1 MKENRVHQRC
11 IAAGLKYIS
20 KNEDFDHVIIMD
32 ADGEDRPEELTS
44 LFNKSKENP
53 SKTVTLNRK
62 KRSEGPWFKFLYE
75 IYCILINLFAM
86 KKIRFGNYS
95 LLNSRHINKIYDNSI
110 SYQINQLKKKN
121 DVFLIAH
128 SYQTPDIVYGVAD
141 SVSDS
146 YSLSKAARDAPQ
158 QTILF
163 SSVRFMAET
172 AKIVSPHKTVLHP
185 SPEAGCTLSDSI
197 TAEDVREL
205 KSRYPGV
212 PVACYINTSAE
223 VKAEVDVCVTSSNY
237 LRICE
242 KLPGDRLIFV
252 PDQLM
257 GKHLAEY
264 LAGRKE
270 VINYDGE
277 CYVHATFTG
286 EKIRSWRERTAEQG
300 IELQVLSHPE
310 CDADVIAE
318 SDIVGSSE
326 VLREE
331 ALRLGS
337 EGKSD
342 IMLITECGT
351 ADRVRAESENDLN
364 LIGTCVMCRYMKM
377 TQLEDILQ
385 ALRDPRP
392 EQIIELN
399 EEIIQR
405 AQRSLDEMFRLA
417 E

>member
-1 MKENRVHQRC
+1 MTMQMPSVPLPRGSLTQKLYSEEEIQAEAERLQQVINQGTLWDIEICRT
-11 IAAGLKYIS
+11 IA
-20 KNEDFDHVIIMD
+20 
-32 ADGEDRPEELTS
+32 PLT
-44 LFNKSKENP
+44 LE
-53 SKTVTLNRK
+53 
-62 KRSEGPWFKFLYE
+62 
-75 IYCILINLFAM
+75 
-86 KKIRFGNYS
+86 
-95 LLNSRHINKIYDNSI
+95 
-110 SYQINQLKKKN
+110 INQLKREK

-146 YSLSKAARDAPQ
+146 YSLSKAARDATQ

-172 AKIVSPHKTVLHP
+172 AVSPHKTVLHP

-197 TAEDVREL
+197 TAQDVRNL
-205 KSRYPGV
+205 KARYPGV

-242 KLPGDRLIFV
+242 KLPGDRIIFV

-257 GKHLAEY
+257 GKHLAEH
-264 LAGRKE
+264 LAGHKE
-270 VINYDGE
+270 VINYHGE

-286 EKIRSWRERTAEQG
+286 EKIRSWRERTSEQG

-318 SDIVGSSE
+318 SDVVGSSE

-351 ADRVRAESENDLN
+351 ADRVRAESENELN

-392 EQIIELN
+392 EQIIELD
-399 EEIIQR
+399 EEIILR
-405 AQRSLDEMFRLA
+405 AQHSLEEMFRLA

>member
-1 MKENRVHQRC
+1 MGSEMC
-11 IAAGLKYIS
+11 IRDRLYSEEEIQAEAERLQQ
-20 KNEDFDHVIIMD
+20 VINQGTLWDIE
-32 ADGEDRPEELTS
+32 ACRTIAPLT
-44 LFNKSKENP
+44 LE
-53 SKTVTLNRK
+53 
-62 KRSEGPWFKFLYE
+62 
-75 IYCILINLFAM
+75 
-86 KKIRFGNYS
+86 
-95 LLNSRHINKIYDNSI
+95 
-110 SYQINQLKKKN
+110 INQLKREK

-146 YSLSKAARDAPQ
+146 YSLSKAARDATQ

-197 TAEDVREL
+197 TAQDVRNL
-205 KSRYPGV
+205 KARYPGV

-242 KLPGDRLIFV
+242 KLPGDRIIFV

-257 GKHLAEY
+257 GKHLAEH
-264 LAGRKE
+264 LAGHKE
-270 VINYDGE
+270 VINYHGE

-286 EKIRSWRERTAEQG
+286 EKIRSWRERTSEQG

-318 SDIVGSSE
+318 SDVVGSSE

-351 ADRVRAESENDLN
+351 ADRVRAESENELN

-385 ALRDPRP
+385 ALRDPHP
-392 EQIIELN
+392 DQIVELD
-399 EEIIQR
+399 EEIILR
-405 AQRSLDEMFRLA
+405 AQHSLEEMFRLA

>member
-1 MKENRVHQRC
+1 MTMQMPSVPLPRGYLTPKLYSEEEIQAEAERLQQVINQGTLWDIEACRT
-11 IAAGLKYIS
+11 IA
-20 KNEDFDHVIIMD
+20 
-32 ADGEDRPEELTS
+32 PLT
-44 LFNKSKENP
+44 LE
-53 SKTVTLNRK
+53 
-62 KRSEGPWFKFLYE
+62 
-75 IYCILINLFAM
+75 
-86 KKIRFGNYS
+86 
-95 LLNSRHINKIYDNSI
+95 
-110 SYQINQLKKKN
+110 INQLKREK

-146 YSLSKAARDAPQ
+146 YSLSKAARDATQ

-197 TAEDVREL
+197 TAQDVRNL
-205 KSRYPGV
+205 KARYPGV

-242 KLPGDRLIFV
+242 KLPGDRIIFV

-257 GKHLAEY
+257 GKHLAEH
-264 LAGRKE
+264 LAGHKE
-270 VINYDGE
+270 VINYHGE

-286 EKIRSWRERTAEQG
+286 EKIRSWRERTSEQG

-318 SDIVGSSE
+318 SDVVGSSE

-351 ADRVRAESENDLN
+351 ADRVRAESENELN

-385 ALRDPRP
+385 ALRDPHP
-392 EQIIELN
+392 NQIVELD
-399 EEIIQR
+399 EEIILR
-405 AQRSLDEMFRLA
+405 AQHSLEEMFRLA

>member
-1 MKENRVHQRC
+1 MTMQMPSAPLPRGSLKPKPYTEEEIQEEAERLQRVINQSTLWDIEICRT
-11 IAAGLKYIS
+11 IA
-20 KNEDFDHVIIMD
+20 
-32 ADGEDRPEELTS
+32 PLT
-44 LFNKSKENP
+44 LE
-53 SKTVTLNRK
+53 
-62 KRSEGPWFKFLYE
+62 
-75 IYCILINLFAM
+75 
-86 KKIRFGNYS
+86 
-95 LLNSRHINKIYDNSI
+95 
-110 SYQINQLKKKN
+110 INQLKREK

-172 AKIVSPHKTVLHP
+172 AKIVSPHKTILHP

-197 TAEDVREL
+197 TAQDVRDL
-205 KSRYPGV
+205 KAQYPDV

-242 KLPGDRLIFV
+242 KLSGDRIIFV

-264 LAGRKE
+264 LDGRKE

-286 EKIRSWRERTAEQG
+286 GKIRSWRKRTAEQG

-318 SDIVGSSE
+318 SDVVGSSE

-331 ALRLGS
+331 ALRLGA

-351 ADRVRAESENDLN
+351 ADRVRAESENELN

-385 ALRDPRP
+385 ALRSPRP
-392 EQIIELN
+392 DQIIELDQ
-399 EEIIQR
+399 EIIQR
-405 AQRSLDEMFRLA
+405 AQHSLEEMFRLA

>member
-1 MKENRVHQRC
+1 MSMQMPTAPLPRGSLMTKSYSEDQIEVEALRLREAIRQVGLWDLETCRT
-11 IAAGLKYIS
+11 IAPLTLEINELK
-20 KNEDFDHVIIMD
+20 
-32 ADGEDRPEELTS
+32 A
-44 LFNKSKENP
+44 
-53 SKTVTLNRK
+53 
-62 KRSEGPWFKFLYE
+62 
-75 IYCILINLFAM
+75 
-86 KKIRFGNYS
+86 
-95 LLNSRHINKIYDNSI
+95 
-110 SYQINQLKKKN
+110 QN

-146 YSLSKAARDAPQ
+146 YTLSKAARDAPQ

-185 SPEAGCTLSDSI
+185 SPEAGCTLADSI

-205 KSRYPGV
+205 KSKYPGV

-242 KLPGDRLIFV
+242 RLPGDRLIFV
-252 PDQLM
+252 PDRLM
-257 GKHLAEY
+257 GKHLTEY

-286 EKIRSWRERTAEQG
+286 EKIRSWRERTAAQG
-300 IELQVLSHPE
+300 IDLKVLSHPE

-318 SDIVGSSE
+318 SDVVGSSE
-326 VLREE
+326 ALMDE
-331 ALRLGS
+331 AIRLGE
-337 EGKSD
+337 EGSPD

-351 ADRVRAESENDLN
+351 ADRIRAETENELN

-399 EEIIQR
+399 ADVIER
-405 AQRSLDEMFRLA
+405 ASRSLDEMFRLA

>member
-1 MKENRVHQRC
+1 MTMQMPSVPLPRGYLTPKLYSEEEIQAEAERLQQVINQGTLWDIETCRT
-11 IAAGLKYIS
+11 IA
-20 KNEDFDHVIIMD
+20 
-32 ADGEDRPEELTS
+32 PLT
-44 LFNKSKENP
+44 LE
-53 SKTVTLNRK
+53 
-62 KRSEGPWFKFLYE
+62 
-75 IYCILINLFAM
+75 
-86 KKIRFGNYS
+86 
-95 LLNSRHINKIYDNSI
+95 
-110 SYQINQLKKKN
+110 INQLKREK

-146 YSLSKAARDAPQ
+146 YSLSKAARDATQ

-197 TAEDVREL
+197 TAQDVRNL
-205 KSRYPGV
+205 KARYPGV

-242 KLPGDRLIFV
+242 KLPGDRIIFV

-257 GKHLAEY
+257 GKHLAEH
-264 LAGRKE
+264 LAGHKE
-270 VINYDGE
+270 VINYHGE

-286 EKIRSWRERTAEQG
+286 EKIRSWRERTSEQG

-318 SDIVGSSE
+318 SDVVGSSE

-351 ADRVRAESENDLN
+351 ADRVRAESENELN

-385 ALRDPRP
+385 ALRDPHP
-392 EQIIELN
+392 DQIVELD
-399 EEIIQR
+399 EEIILR
-405 AQRSLDEMFRLA
+405 AQHSLEEMFRLA

>member
-1 MKENRVHQRC
+1 MQMPSVPLPRGYLTPKLYSEEEIQAEAERLQQVINQGTLWDIEACRT
-11 IAAGLKYIS
+11 IA
-20 KNEDFDHVIIMD
+20 
-32 ADGEDRPEELTS
+32 PLT
-44 LFNKSKENP
+44 LE
-53 SKTVTLNRK
+53 
-62 KRSEGPWFKFLYE
+62 
-75 IYCILINLFAM
+75 
-86 KKIRFGNYS
+86 
-95 LLNSRHINKIYDNSI
+95 
-110 SYQINQLKKKN
+110 INQLKREK

-146 YSLSKAARDAPQ
+146 YSLSKAARDATQ

-197 TAEDVREL
+197 TAQDVRNL
-205 KSRYPGV
+205 KARYPGV

-223 VKAEVDVCVTSSNY
+223 VKAEVVVCVTSSNY

-242 KLPGDRLIFV
+242 KLPGDRIIFV

-257 GKHLAEY
+257 GKHLAEH
-264 LAGRKE
+264 LAGHKE
-270 VINYDGE
+270 VINYHGE

-286 EKIRSWRERTAEQG
+286 EKIRSWRERTSEQG

-318 SDIVGSSE
+318 SDVVGSSE

-351 ADRVRAESENDLN
+351 ADRVRAESENELN

-385 ALRDPRP
+385 ALRDPHP
-392 EQIIELN
+392 DQIVELD
-399 EEIIQR
+399 EEIILR
-405 AQRSLDEMFRLA
+405 AQHSLEEMFRLA

>member
-1 MKENRVHQRC
+1 MSMQMPTAPLPRGSVMTKSYSEDQIEAEALRLREAIRQTGLWDLETCRT
-11 IAAGLKYIS
+11 IAPLTLEINELK
-20 KNEDFDHVIIMD
+20 
-32 ADGEDRPEELTS
+32 T
-44 LFNKSKENP
+44 
-53 SKTVTLNRK
+53 
-62 KRSEGPWFKFLYE
+62 
-75 IYCILINLFAM
+75 
-86 KKIRFGNYS
+86 
-95 LLNSRHINKIYDNSI
+95 
-110 SYQINQLKKKN
+110 QN

-146 YSLSKAARDAPQ
+146 YTLSKAARDAPQ

-185 SPEAGCTLSDSI
+185 SPEAGCTLADSI

-205 KSRYPGV
+205 KSKYPGV

-237 LRICE
+237 LHICE
-242 KLPGDRLIFV
+242 RLPGDRLIFV
-252 PDQLM
+252 PDRLM
-257 GKHLAEY
+257 GKHLTEY

-286 EKIRSWRERTAEQG
+286 EKIRSWRERTAAQG
-300 IELQVLSHPE
+300 IDLKVLSHPE

-318 SDIVGSSE
+318 SDVVGSSE
-326 VLREE
+326 ALMDE
-331 ALRLGS
+331 AIRLGE
-337 EGKSD
+337 EGSPD

-351 ADRVRAESENDLN
+351 ADRIRAETENELN

-399 EEIIQR
+399 ADVIER
-405 AQRSLDEMFRLA
+405 ASRSLDEMFRLA

>member
-1 MKENRVHQRC
+1 MSMQMPTAPLPRGSLMTKSYSEDQIEAEALRLREAIRQ
-11 IAAGLKYIS
+11 AGLWDLETCRTIAPLTLEI
-20 KNEDFDHVIIMD
+20 NE
-32 ADGEDRPEELTS
+32 
-44 LFNKSKENP
+44 
-53 SKTVTLNRK
+53 
-62 KRSEGPWFKFLYE
+62 
-75 IYCILINLFAM
+75 
-86 KKIRFGNYS
+86 
-95 LLNSRHINKIYDNSI
+95 
-110 SYQINQLKKKN
+110 LKAQN

-146 YSLSKAARDAPQ
+146 YTLSKAARDAPQ

-185 SPEAGCTLSDSI
+185 SPEAGCTLADSI

-205 KSRYPGV
+205 KSKYPGV

-242 KLPGDRLIFV
+242 RLPGDRLIFV
-252 PDQLM
+252 PDRLM
-257 GKHLAEY
+257 GKHLTEY
-264 LAGRKE
+264 LAGQKE

-286 EKIRSWRERTAEQG
+286 EKIRSWRERTAAQG
-300 IELQVLSHPE
+300 IDLKVLSHPE

-318 SDIVGSSE
+318 SDVVGSSE
-326 VLREE
+326 ALMDE
-331 ALRLGS
+331 AIRLGE
-337 EGKSD
+337 EGSPD

-351 ADRVRAESENDLN
+351 ADRIRAETENELN

-399 EEIIQR
+399 ADVIER
-405 AQRSLDEMFRLA
+405 ASRSLDEMFRLA

>member
-1 MKENRVHQRC
+1 MQMPSVPLPRGYLTPKLYSEEEIQAEAERLQQVINQGTLWDIEACRT
-11 IAAGLKYIS
+11 IA
-20 KNEDFDHVIIMD
+20 
-32 ADGEDRPEELTS
+32 PLT
-44 LFNKSKENP
+44 LE
-53 SKTVTLNRK
+53 
-62 KRSEGPWFKFLYE
+62 
-75 IYCILINLFAM
+75 
-86 KKIRFGNYS
+86 
-95 LLNSRHINKIYDNSI
+95 
-110 SYQINQLKKKN
+110 INQLKREK

-146 YSLSKAARDAPQ
+146 YSLSKAARDATQ

-197 TAEDVREL
+197 TAQDVRNL
-205 KSRYPGV
+205 KARYPGV

-242 KLPGDRLIFV
+242 KLPGDRIIFV

-257 GKHLAEY
+257 GKHLAEH
-264 LAGRKE
+264 LAGHKE
-270 VINYDGE
+270 VINYHGE

-286 EKIRSWRERTAEQG
+286 EKIRSWRERTSEQG
-300 IELQVLSHPE
+300 IELHVLSHPE

-318 SDIVGSSE
+318 SDVVGSSE

-351 ADRVRAESENDLN
+351 ADRVRAESENELN

-385 ALRDPRP
+385 ALRDPHP
-392 EQIIELN
+392 DQIVELD
-399 EEIIQR
+399 EEIILR
-405 AQRSLDEMFRLA
+405 AQHSLEEMFRLA

>member
-1 MKENRVHQRC
+1 MSMQMPTAPLPRGSVMTKSYSEDQIEAEALRLREAIRQ
-11 IAAGLKYIS
+11 AGLWDLETCRTIAPLTLEI
-20 KNEDFDHVIIMD
+20 NE
-32 ADGEDRPEELTS
+32 
-44 LFNKSKENP
+44 
-53 SKTVTLNRK
+53 
-62 KRSEGPWFKFLYE
+62 
-75 IYCILINLFAM
+75 
-86 KKIRFGNYS
+86 
-95 LLNSRHINKIYDNSI
+95 
-110 SYQINQLKKKN
+110 LKAQN

-146 YSLSKAARDAPQ
+146 YTLSKAARDAPQ

-185 SPEAGCTLSDSI
+185 SPEAGCTLADSI

-205 KSRYPGV
+205 KSKYPGV

-242 KLPGDRLIFV
+242 RLPGDRLIFV
-252 PDQLM
+252 PDRLM
-257 GKHLAEY
+257 GKHLTEY
-264 LAGRKE
+264 LAGQKE

-286 EKIRSWRERTAEQG
+286 EKIRSWRERTAAQG
-300 IELQVLSHPE
+300 IDLKVLSHPE

-318 SDIVGSSE
+318 SDVVGSSE
-326 VLREE
+326 ALMDE
-331 ALRLGS
+331 AIRLGE
-337 EGKSD
+337 EGSPD

-351 ADRVRAESENDLN
+351 ADRIRAETENELN

-399 EEIIQR
+399 ADVIER
-405 AQRSLDEMFRLA
+405 ASRSLDEMFRLA

>member
-1 MKENRVHQRC
+1 MTMQMP
-11 IAAGLKYIS
+11 AAPLPRGSLTPKSYS
-20 KNEDFDHVIIMD
+20 
-32 ADGEDRPEELTS
+32 AEEIET
-44 LFNKSKENP
+44 EA
-53 SKTVTLNRK
+53 
-62 KRSEGPWFKFLYE
+62 KRL
-75 IYCILINLFAM
+75 
-86 KKIRFGNYS
+86 
-95 LLNSRHINKIYDNSI
+95 
-110 SYQINQLKKKN
+110 QQVINQGQLWDLETCKTIAPLTLEINELKRTN
-121 DVFLIAH
+121 EVFLIAH

-185 SPEAGCTLSDSI
+185 SPEAGCSLSDSI
-197 TAEDVREL
+197 TAADVRDL
-205 KSRYPGV
+205 KARYPGV

-252 PDQLM
+252 PDRLM
-257 GKHLAEY
+257 GKHLTEH

-286 EKIRSWRERTAEQG
+286 EKIRSWRSRTAEHG
-300 IELQVLSHPE
+300 IELKVLSHPE

-318 SDIVGSSE
+318 SDVVGSSE
-326 VLREE
+326 KLMEE
-331 ALRLGS
+331 ALRLGA
-337 EGKSD
+337 EGKPD

-351 ADRVRAESENDLN
+351 ADRVRAESDNEIN

-385 ALRDPRP
+385 ALRDPHP
-392 EQIIELN
+392 AQIIELD
-399 EEIIQR
+399 EEIIAR
-405 AQRSLDEMFRLA
+405 AQHSLNEMFRLA

>member
-1 MKENRVHQRC
+1 MTMQMPSVPLPRGYLTPKLYSEEEIQAEAERLQQVINQGTLWDIEICRT
-11 IAAGLKYIS
+11 IA
-20 KNEDFDHVIIMD
+20 
-32 ADGEDRPEELTS
+32 PLT
-44 LFNKSKENP
+44 LE
-53 SKTVTLNRK
+53 
-62 KRSEGPWFKFLYE
+62 
-75 IYCILINLFAM
+75 
-86 KKIRFGNYS
+86 
-95 LLNSRHINKIYDNSI
+95 
-110 SYQINQLKKKN
+110 INQLKREK

-146 YSLSKAARDAPQ
+146 YSLSKAARDATQ

-197 TAEDVREL
+197 TAQDVRNL
-205 KSRYPGV
+205 KARYPGV

-242 KLPGDRLIFV
+242 KLPGDRIIFV

-257 GKHLAEY
+257 GKHLAEH
-264 LAGRKE
+264 LAGHKE
-270 VINYDGE
+270 VINYHGE

-286 EKIRSWRERTAEQG
+286 EKIRSWRERTSEQG

-318 SDIVGSSE
+318 SDVVGSSE

-351 ADRVRAESENDLN
+351 ADRVRAESENELN

-385 ALRDPRP
+385 ALRDPHP
-392 EQIIELN
+392 DQIVELD
-399 EEIIQR
+399 EEIILR
-405 AQRSLDEMFRLA
+405 AQHSLEEMFRLA

>member
-1 MKENRVHQRC
+1 MSMQMPTAPLPRGSLMTKSYSEDQIEAEALRLREAIRQVGLWDLETCRT
-11 IAAGLKYIS
+11 IAPLTLEINELKS
-20 KNEDFDHVIIMD
+20 
-32 ADGEDRPEELTS
+32 
-44 LFNKSKENP
+44 
-53 SKTVTLNRK
+53 
-62 KRSEGPWFKFLYE
+62 
-75 IYCILINLFAM
+75 
-86 KKIRFGNYS
+86 
-95 LLNSRHINKIYDNSI
+95 
-110 SYQINQLKKKN
+110 QN

-146 YSLSKAARDAPQ
+146 YTLSKAARDAPQ

-185 SPEAGCTLSDSI
+185 SPEAGCTLADSI

-205 KSRYPGV
+205 KSKYPGV

-242 KLPGDRLIFV
+242 RLPGDRLIFV
-252 PDQLM
+252 PDRLM
-257 GKHLAEY
+257 GKHLTKY

-286 EKIRSWRERTAEQG
+286 EKIRSWRERTAAQG
-300 IELQVLSHPE
+300 IDLKVLSHPE

-318 SDIVGSSE
+318 SDVVGSSE
-326 VLREE
+326 ALMDE
-331 ALRLGS
+331 AIRLGE
-337 EGKSD
+337 EGSPD

-351 ADRVRAESENDLN
+351 ADRIRAETENELN

-399 EEIIQR
+399 ADVIER
-405 AQRSLDEMFRLA
+405 ASRSLDEMFRLA

>member
-1 MKENRVHQRC
+1 MSMQMPTAPLPRGSLMTKSYSEDQIEAESLRLREAIRQ
-11 IAAGLKYIS
+11 AGLWDLETCRTIAPLTLEI
-20 KNEDFDHVIIMD
+20 NE
-32 ADGEDRPEELTS
+32 
-44 LFNKSKENP
+44 
-53 SKTVTLNRK
+53 
-62 KRSEGPWFKFLYE
+62 
-75 IYCILINLFAM
+75 
-86 KKIRFGNYS
+86 
-95 LLNSRHINKIYDNSI
+95 
-110 SYQINQLKKKN
+110 LKALN

-146 YSLSKAARDAPQ
+146 YTLSKAARDAPQ

-185 SPEAGCTLSDSI
+185 SPEAGCTLADSI

-205 KSRYPGV
+205 KSKYPGV

-242 KLPGDRLIFV
+242 RLPGDRLIFV
-252 PDQLM
+252 PDRLM
-257 GKHLAEY
+257 GKHLTEY

-286 EKIRSWRERTAEQG
+286 EKIRSWRERTAAQG
-300 IELQVLSHPE
+300 IDLKVLSHPE

-318 SDIVGSSE
+318 SDVVGSSE
-326 VLREE
+326 ALMDE
-331 ALRLGS
+331 AIRLGE
-337 EGKSD
+337 EGSPD

-351 ADRVRAESENDLN
+351 ADRIRAETENELN

-399 EEIIQR
+399 ADVIER
-405 AQRSLDEMFRLA
+405 ASRSLDEMFRLA